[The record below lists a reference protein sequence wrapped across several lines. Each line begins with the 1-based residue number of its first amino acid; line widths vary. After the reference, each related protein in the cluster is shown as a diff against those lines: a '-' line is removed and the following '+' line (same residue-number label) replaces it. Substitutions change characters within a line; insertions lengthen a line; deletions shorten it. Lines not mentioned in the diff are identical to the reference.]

1 MTYSGSYYSSSGD
14 TKYQKPI
21 TVELDDYVNLKIK
34 ESTNS
39 LKRQYDDLKSQYE
52 DRNNSIALEIKEKY
66 GEELKQMKDNIEYL
80 QNVIWSKD
88 AEISKYQEILKI
100 LGSKRFIG
108 PTIRK
113 TYKKYNSLWESVKST
128 IKTK

>member
-52 DRNNSIALEIKEKY
+52 DRNNSIALKIKEKY
-66 GEELKQMKDNIEYL
+66 DEELKQMKDNIEYL
-80 QNVIWSKD
+80 QNVILSKN

>member
-1 MTYSGSYYSSSGD
+1 MTYSSSYYGSSDG

-21 TVELDDYVNLKIK
+21 TVDLDDYVNLKIK

-52 DRNNSIALEIKEKY
+52 DRNNSIALKIKEKY

-100 LGSKRFIG
+100 LGYKRFIG